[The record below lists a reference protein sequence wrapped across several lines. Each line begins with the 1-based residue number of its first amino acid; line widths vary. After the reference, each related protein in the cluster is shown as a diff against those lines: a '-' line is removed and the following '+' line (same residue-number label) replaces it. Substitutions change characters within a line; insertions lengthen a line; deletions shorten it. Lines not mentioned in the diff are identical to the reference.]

1 MISSKPRKAVLA
13 KLYEQFQLYGLTTDV
28 SYEEYAQ
35 TVDFPV
41 AKRVIKK
48 GWMGR
53 WVRAMSS
60 LLQTY
65 PDVNEVG
72 NRESKKPSKV
82 AVDPILEVRNRWRNE
97 TADPSPDPYSGVNI
111 ATIVNVHGE
120 ELAKGTDVE
129 KAYVRGA
136 LIEMWRANKAR
147 GMDAAKTPVNEWDK
161 WVEWCLG
168 DLSPSD
174 LEHLATGE
182 TIHESG
188 LGFGHEQSNPK
199 KDKKL
204 SGLEA
209 LKALSAKKEADD
221 E

>member
-1 MISSKPRKAVLA
+1 M
-13 KLYEQFQLYGLTTDV
+13 QFIQYGITEPV
-28 SYEEYAQ
+28 SYEEYIKI
-35 TVDFPV
+35 VDYKPITRREV
-41 AKRVIKK
+41 KRLFL
-48 GWMGR
+48 GR
-53 WVRAMSS
+53 WQRTLSS
-60 LLQTY
+60 LLRYYPSVYSDASLPGGETY
-65 PDVNEVG
+65 
-72 NRESKKPSKV
+72 KPSPKP
-82 AVDPILEVRNRWRNE
+82 AIDPILEVRNRWRNE
-97 TADPSPDPYSGVNI
+97 TADPSPDPYAGVNI
-111 ATIVNVHGE
+111 ARIVNVHGE

-136 LIEMWRANKAR
+136 LIEMWRVNKAR

-168 DLSPSD
+168 DLTPSD